1 MQKELRNEGVGNQE
15 VAEIAVQPTN
25 RGTTVVNLLLEGH
38 LKYSFCKKLL
48 LYKWDS
54 EQKSMLPKILIF
66 WIKGGFICTFSL
78 SISLSITL
86 WTSKFTSSSRR
97 NWTGTSTV
105 NSNGS
110 WNDKQ
115 SWHFSTAKE
124 ISAKAA
130 FFLT

>member
-66 WIKGGFICTFSL
+66 WIKRGFICTFSL
-78 SISLSITL
+78 STSLSITL
-86 WTSKFTSSSRR
+86 WTSKFTSSSRC
-97 NWTGTSTV
+97 NWTGISTV

-110 WNDKQ
+110 WNDKH
-115 SWHFSTAKE
+115 SCHFSTAKE
-124 ISAKAA
+124 ISAKSA
-130 FFLT
+130 FFFM